1 MRAVVVAVVALVAAA
16 EAPDVIPRGT
26 PHRPPKTH
34 DDDAAGQRRASGVWP
49 WSGSHASDDD
59 DDDDDDADYDYDYDY
74 ADDDDDDDDDPYDDD
89 YVDDD
94 EWDPADDDDWR
105 TALAHLSRTQKFL
118 IAWGSLAGVGFGVG
132 CFYLLIAARCC
143 DSFVY
148 RARGYR
154 RTGGRVGFDG
164 EFEAFD
170 EDGDEYP
177 GALEDDDGL
186 EMMTA
191 KRA

>member
-1 MRAVVVAVVALVAAA
+1 MRVLVVAVVALVAAA
-16 EAPDVIPRGT
+16 EYAAPDVISRGV

-34 DDDAAGQRRASGVWP
+34 GDDAAGQKVAPSP
-49 WSGSHASDDD
+49 ASDD
-59 DDDDDDADYDYDYDY
+59 
-74 ADDDDDDDDDPYDDD
+74 DDDDDDDDDPYDDD
-89 YVDDD
+89 HYVDDD
-94 EWDPADDDDWR
+94 DDYADDDDDDYADDDDWR

-154 RTGGRVGFDG
+154 RAGGRVGFDG

-177 GALEDDDGL
+177 GALEDDGGL
-186 EMMTA
+186 EMMA
-191 KRA
+191 KPAIIA

>member
-1 MRAVVVAVVALVAAA
+1 MRAVVVAIVALVAAA
-16 EAPDVIPRGT
+16 EAPDVSARGT

-34 DDDAAGQRRASGVWP
+34 NDDAAGLTVARSLAS
-49 WSGSHASDDD
+49 DD

-89 YVDDD
+89 DYADDD

-154 RTGGRVGFDG
+154 RAGGRVGFDG

>member
-1 MRAVVVAVVALVAAA
+1 MRVLVVAVVALVAAA
-16 EAPDVIPRGT
+16 EYAAPDVISRGV

-34 DDDAAGQRRASGVWP
+34 GDDAAGQKVAPSP
-49 WSGSHASDDD
+49 ASDD
-59 DDDDDDADYDYDYDY
+59 
-74 ADDDDDDDDDPYDDD
+74 DDDDDDDDDPYDDD
-89 YVDDD
+89 HYVDDD
-94 EWDPADDDDWR
+94 DDYADDDDDYADDDDWR

-154 RTGGRVGFDG
+154 RAGGRVGFDG

-177 GALEDDDGL
+177 GALEDDGGL
-186 EMMTA
+186 EMMA
-191 KRA
+191 KPAIIA

>member
-1 MRAVVVAVVALVAAA
+1 MRALVVAIVALMAAA
-16 EAPDVIPRGT
+16 EYAAPDVISRGQV
-26 PHRPPKTH
+26 PPKTH
-34 DDDAAGQRRASGVWP
+34 GDDAAGQNVAPSPAS
-49 WSGSHASDDD
+49 
-59 DDDDDDADYDYDYDY
+59 DDDADYDSADYD
-74 ADDDDDDDDDPYDDD
+74 DDDDDDDDDPYDDD
-89 YVDDD
+89 HYADDD
-94 EWDPADDDDWR
+94 DWDPADDDDDWR

-154 RTGGRVGFDG
+154 RAGGRVGFDG

-177 GALEDDDGL
+177 GALEDDGGL
-186 EMMTA
+186 EMMA
-191 KRA
+191 KPAIIA

>member
-1 MRAVVVAVVALVAAA
+1 MERLRKEYLDHEQAKAKGDAATGGAAA
-16 EAPDVIPRGT
+16 SDSSGAAASQAAEGGFTWDKVVG
-26 PHRPPKTH
+26 
-34 DDDAAGQRRASGVWP
+34 DAKEEEE
-49 WSGSHASDDD
+49 
-59 DDDDDDADYDYDYDY
+59 
-74 ADDDDDDDDDPYDDD
+74 
-89 YVDDD
+89 DDD

-154 RTGGRVGFDG
+154 RAGGRVGFDG

-186 EMMTA
+186 EMMA

>member
-1 MRAVVVAVVALVAAA
+1 MRALVVAIVALVAAEYA
-16 EAPDVIPRGT
+16 APDVISRGT
-26 PHRPPKTH
+26 PHRPPQTH
-34 DDDAAGQRRASGVWP
+34 DHDAAGLTVARSLAS
-49 WSGSHASDDD
+49 DD
-59 DDDDDDADYDYDYDY
+59 DDDDDDADYDYDDDY
-74 ADDDDDDDDDPYDDD
+74 DDDDDDDDPYDDD
-89 YVDDD
+89 YYVDDD
-94 EWDPADDDDWR
+94 DDYADDDDDDDYADDWR

>member
-1 MRAVVVAVVALVAAA
+1 MRALVVAVAALVAAA
-16 EAPDVIPRGT
+16 EAPDVISRGT

-34 DDDAAGQRRASGVWP
+34 GDDAVGQNVAPSP
-49 WSGSHASDDD
+49 ASDDD
-59 DDDDDDADYDYDYDY
+59 DDDPYDDDHYV
-74 ADDDDDDDDDPYDDD
+74 DDDDDDDDPYDDD
-89 YVDDD
+89 DDD
-94 EWDPADDDDWR
+94 VDNEWDPADDDDWR

-154 RTGGRVGFDG
+154 RAGGRVGFDG

-177 GALEDDDGL
+177 GALEDDGGL
-186 EMMTA
+186 EMMA
-191 KRA
+191 KPAIIA